1 MSTLGLASNSEYGL
15 ARIATSAEVQAGTT
29 TSSTG
34 PAFVTAETLGKSSL
48 ANTSLSNLNSTGSA
62 VLSAKANTSLSN
74 LDSAGSAVLDAK
86 ANTNLSNISTTGT
99 TKIAHSVMPSNTRS
113 VTLPVPGKGSMS
125 TSYTAPADGWINWGC
140 ESSTLQSGSL
150 RFLAVVYKGTS
161 STEAYRQDIT
171 PTLLV
176 GCLLVPVAK
185 GNKVFYYW
193 DSPDAVTPSNTT
205 FISKFIYA
213 DGSYA

>member
-34 PAFVTAETLGKSSL
+34 PAFVTAETLDKSSL

-74 LDSAGSAVLDAK
+74 LNSAGSAVLEAK
-86 ANTNLSNISTTGT
+86 ANTDLSNITTTGT

-113 VTLPVPGKGSMS
+113 VTLPIPDKYSLS
-125 TSYTAPADGWINWGC
+125 TFYIAPADGWINWG
-140 ESSTLQSGSL
+140 SVRSTLQSGDF
-150 RFLAVVYKGTS
+150 RFLIVVYKGTS
-161 STEAYRQDIT
+161 STEVYRQDLH
-171 PTLLV
+171 TLIQ

-185 GNKVFYYW
+185 GNKVLYYW
-193 DSPDAVTPSNTT
+193 DAPDGATPSNTE

>member
-74 LDSAGSAVLDAK
+74 LDSAGSAVLAAK
-86 ANTNLSNISTTGT
+86 ANTDLSNISTIGT

-113 VTLPVPGKGSMS
+113 VTLPIPDNASMS
-125 TSYTAPADGWINWGC
+125 TYYTAPADGWINWGC
-140 ESSTLQSGSL
+140 AQSTLQSGSL
-150 RFLAVVYKGTS
+150 RFLVTVYRGTS
-161 STEAYRQDIT
+161 STEAYRQDMQT
-171 PTLLV
+171 TRYN

-185 GNKVFYYW
+185 GNKVLYYW
-193 DSPDAVTPSNTT
+193 DSPDAVTSSNTT
-205 FISKFIYA
+205 FVSKFIYA
-213 DGSYA
+213 DGAYA

>member
-34 PAFVTAETLGKSSL
+34 PAFVTAETLNKSSL

-74 LDSAGSAVLDAK
+74 LDSAGSAVLEAK

-113 VTLPVPGKGSMS
+113 VTLPIPAKSS
-125 TSYTAPADGWINWGC
+125 TSTYYTAPADGWINWGN
-140 ESSTLQSGSL
+140 ESWTLNSGDF
-150 RFLAVVYKGTS
+150 RFLVVVYKGTS
-161 STEAYRQDIT
+161 STEAYRQDIHV
-171 PTLLV
+171 LIQ
-176 GCLLVPVAK
+176 GCSLIPVAK
-185 GNKVFYYW
+185 GNKVLYFW
-193 DSPDAVTPSNTT
+193 SGPTDATLSNTT
-205 FISKFIYA
+205 FVSKFIYA
-213 DGSYA
+213 DGAYA

>member
-74 LDSAGSAVLDAK
+74 LDSAGSAVLAAK
-86 ANTNLSNISTTGT
+86 ANTDLSNITTTGT
-99 TKIAHSVMPSNTRS
+99 TKIAHSIMPSNTRS
-113 VTLPVPGKGSMS
+113 VTLPIPAKDSMS
-125 TSYTAPADGWINWGC
+125 TYYTAPADGWINWGS
-140 ESSTLQSGSL
+140 EGSALQSGDF
-150 RFLAVVYKGTS
+150 RFLVVVYKGTS
-161 STEAYRQDIT
+161 STEAYRQDINT
-171 PTLLV
+171 SV
-176 GCLLVPVAK
+176 YGCLLVPVAK

-193 DSPDAVTPSNTT
+193 TGPADATTSNTPLV
-205 FISKFIYA
+205 SKFIYA
-213 DGSYA
+213 DGAYA